1 MYLVTKKEL
10 DLKKETA
17 LNFLACNKSNVN
29 KSQVIQYL
37 EELEYI
43 DNLRFTK
50 VKKKVCLVSKFFKL
64 GEPS

>member
-1 MYLVTKKEL
+1 MSLVTKKEL

-17 LNFLACNKSNVN
+17 LNLLASNKSNVN

-43 DNLRFTK
+43 NNLRFTK
-50 VKKKVCLVSKFFKL
+50 VKKKVCLVSRKKGLF
-64 GEPS
+64 S

>member
-1 MYLVTKKEL
+1 MSLVTKKEL

-17 LNFLACNKSNVN
+17 LNILACNKSNVN

-50 VKKKVCLVSKFFKL
+50 IELLQL